1 MTLLL
6 AQEFDLPDVLRL
18 WDSLLSDSR
27 RFLQVAAYLL
37 PYYSLTTRYSPPTTH
52 YSLLTTHYPTP
63 TTQHPRP
70 DTRHRHPLYLHY
82 TYCPPLYLLPP
93 L

>member
-37 PYYSLTTRYSPPTTH
+37 PYYSLTTRY
-52 YSLLTTHYPTP
+52 PTP
-63 TTQHPRP
+63 TTQHPTP